1 MERFED
7 IQYSLNTRI
16 PKEQVF
22 NIIDERLKPIRSMFK
37 EDQQMDMD
45 MFHLIFTQSNELIY
59 VVDCRTKEEYD
70 ECHISGSRT
79 YVFHKLTIISHR
91 KTIVVGMIGEDFQF
105 AHSSILELVNALPRL
120 LRKN

>member
-1 MERFED
+1 MERLEE
-7 IQYSLNTRI
+7 ICHAMTTRL

-22 NIIDERLKPIRSMFK
+22 SLIDERLKSIRPMFK

-79 YVFHKLTIISHR
+79 YVFLWIDDIK
-91 KTIVVGMIGEDFQF
+91 
-105 AHSSILELVNALPRL
+105 P
-120 LRKN
+120 

>member
-1 MERFED
+1 MERLED
-7 IQYSLNTRI
+7 IYHLMTTRL

-22 NIIDERLKPIRSMFK
+22 SLIDERLKSIRPMFK

-79 YVFHKLTIISHR
+79 YVFHCIDDIK
-91 KTIVVGMIGEDFQF
+91 
-105 AHSSILELVNALPRL
+105 P
-120 LRKN
+120 